1 MPKQLDK
8 NAAKQLLRSPDTR
21 VFRNQMLN
29 TAWLIAFPILLCAYF
44 TFVCIVAAYPKD
56 VLVTVIIILIVNIDC
71 VVALVLASRR
81 YVMALTREGM
91 YLSRVNTEDYRG
103 PLSRDNLF
111 VRWDEFTELKL
122 SEGPVLS
129 FRVKGERYGFTV
141 NSLIISSR
149 IRAKKHQPFVDAIC
163 SYSGYVYQF
172 QKGKEHTWQ
181 YIFATPDRTANF
193 EADATDWDTLQPV
206 TP

>member
-29 TAWLIAFPILLCAYF
+29 TAWLIAFSILICAYI
-44 TFVCIVAAYPKD
+44 TFVCIVSAQPKD

-71 VVALVLASRR
+71 VIALVLASRR
-81 YVMALTREGM
+81 YVMAFTREGM

-103 PLSRDNLF
+103 PLSRRNLF

-141 NSLIISSR
+141 NGLLNNGR
-149 IRAKKHQPFVDAIC
+149 FRAKKHQAFVDAIC

-172 QKGKEHTWQ
+172 QKGKGQPWQ
-181 YIFATPDRTANF
+181 YIFASPGHTANF
-193 EADATDWDTLQPV
+193 EADDTDWDSLQPL

>member
-29 TAWLIAFPILLCAYF
+29 TAWLIAYSILICAYI
-44 TFVCIVAAYPKD
+44 TFVCIVSAQPKD
-56 VLVTVIIILIVNIDC
+56 VLVTVIIILIVNIGY
-71 VVALVLASRR
+71 VISLVLASRR

-103 PLSRDNLF
+103 SLSRRNLF

-122 SEGPVLS
+122 SEGPVMS

-141 NSLIISSR
+141 NGLLYNGR
-149 IRAKKHQPFVDAIC
+149 VRAKKHQPFVDAIC

-181 YIFATPDRTANF
+181 YIFASPDRTANF